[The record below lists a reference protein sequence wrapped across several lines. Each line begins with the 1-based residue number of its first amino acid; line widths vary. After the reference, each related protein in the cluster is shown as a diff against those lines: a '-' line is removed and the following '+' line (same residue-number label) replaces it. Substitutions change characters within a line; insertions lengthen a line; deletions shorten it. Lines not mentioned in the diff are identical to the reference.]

1 MNGKLAANLT
11 RGYTSEDIAFIESTR
26 PEGGGWRLF
35 EYVKEFSKVTWA
47 RMNDEQQMTLRTV
60 QPVDDLLEET
70 HAARAESAGKKWG
83 DGMQKVASIPIHIWQ
98 RELAEAQRE
107 GDERHVHRWLNDP
120 DHAKFR
126 TKEGK
131 V

>member
-1 MNGKLAANLT
+1 MNGKTLVNLE
-11 RGYTSEDIAFIESTR
+11 RGYSLEDIEFIESTR

-35 EYVKEFSKVTWA
+35 EYWGDIRKVTWA
-47 RMNDEQQMTLRTV
+47 RMNDEQQMTVRTV
-60 QPVDDLLEET
+60 MPVDDLLERNE
-70 HAARAESAGKKWG
+70 RLRNESVGERWG
-83 DGMQKVASIPIHIWQ
+83 DGKKVASIPIHIWQ

-107 GDERHVHRWLNDP
+107 GDEKFMSKWLNDS

>member
-1 MNGKLAANLT
+1 MT
-11 RGYTSEDIAFIESTR
+11 
-26 PEGGGWRLF
+26 
-35 EYVKEFSKVTWA
+35 VK
-47 RMNDEQQMTLRTV
+47 TLM
-60 QPVDDLLEET
+60 PVDDLFERT
-70 HAARAESAGKKWG
+70 QTARAETAGKSWG
-83 DGMQKVASIPIHIWQ
+83 DGQKVASIPIHIWQ

-107 GDERHVHRWLNDP
+107 GDEKHVKKWLNDP

>member
-1 MNGKLAANLT
+1 MNGKTLVNLE
-11 RGYTSEDIAFIESTR
+11 RGYSLEDIEFIESTR

-35 EYVKEFSKVTWA
+35 EYWSDIRKVTWA
-47 RMNDEQQMTLRTV
+47 RMNDEQQMTVRTV
-60 QPVDDLLEET
+60 MPVDDLLDRNK
-70 HAARAESAGKKWG
+70 HLRNESAGQRWG
-83 DGMQKVASIPIHIWQ
+83 DGKKVASVPIHIWQ

-107 GDERHVHRWLNDP
+107 GDEKFMSKWLNDS